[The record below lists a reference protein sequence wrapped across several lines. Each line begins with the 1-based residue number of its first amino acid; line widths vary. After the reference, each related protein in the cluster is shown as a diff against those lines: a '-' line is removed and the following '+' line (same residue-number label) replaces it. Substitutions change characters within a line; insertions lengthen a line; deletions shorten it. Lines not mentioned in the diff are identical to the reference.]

1 MPASWLL
8 SPLCLEQSTL
18 LVVRIIGASL
28 YNIWI
33 WKLLLTRDRDNW
45 SNDLFSG
52 KLLLYSTSLRISRWV
67 GRTPTGRTGFSWPTI
82 QWSVTDLV
90 LDLLAPAMIMMMIK
104 IRLIDLSS
112 KFVWSEMFT
121 FTIYTLKLTHW
132 HWNTRRNW
140 LSAHTNY
147 INKVRGERKT
157 KSIQNRGEMRVL
169 EFFFHKSSFSIS

>member
-52 KLLLYSTSLRISRWV
+52 KLLLYSASFRISRRV

-82 QWSVTDLV
+82 QWSVIDLV
-90 LDLLAPAMIMMMIK
+90 LGLLAPAMIMTMIK
-104 IRLIDLSS
+104 IKILLKDLSS

-121 FTIYTLKLTHW
+121 FTIYTLKLTHR

-140 LSAHTNY
+140 LSAH
-147 INKVRGERKT
+147 INQVRGERKT
-157 KSIQNRGEMRVL
+157 KSIQNRG
-169 EFFFHKSSFSIS
+169 